1 MLLHFRLV
9 ARVSIIRCFHF
20 LPLFSP
26 ASNIICRSSS
36 LPLILPYRMYHSLA
50 SRATRSVTPAFLP
63 FLPDHTFSTIP
74 LKLLPIPSGKP
85 KPLRQSIHCHTR
97 LLIFPSRLFSIA
109 PTRLL
114 HTNSKTLYIP
124 IFVPKF
130 ILNNSGQLTS
140 DDVPGVTK
148 CDVTKCY
155 TYAAKGLYIADVQST
170 VTKCCSEGVIKELMS
185 DCRGEFDF

>member
-1 MLLHFRLV
+1 MLLYFRLV

-36 LPLILPYRMYHSLA
+36 LPLILHYRMYHSLA

-74 LKLLPIPSGKP
+74 LKLLPIPSIKA

-97 LLIFPSRLFSIA
+97 LLIFPFTALLQLPPGHRTRTIKPSIYQFPCQNLFSIIQA
-109 PTRLL
+109 
-114 HTNSKTLYIP
+114 S
-124 IFVPKF
+124 
-130 ILNNSGQLTS
+130 
-140 DDVPGVTK
+140 
-148 CDVTKCY
+148 
-155 TYAAKGLYIADVQST
+155 
-170 VTKCCSEGVIKELMS
+170 
-185 DCRGEFDF
+185 